1 MARRG
6 RFGRSE
12 TGASDLSATIRSLVQ
27 QQLAMEEQMLFKAF
41 YEGVPF
47 GGSIP
52 NYSDLVNFVQERL
65 GGGEA
70 SDAQVAY
77 YDALLKQAE
86 QFKIQETYKGLK
98 ESFYSTNGANYEEVA
113 DFLQGEGSDF
123 GSDLYEITKDYI
135 TGYLVQDLQKD
146 SITREEFL
154 SKANKATTYFADN
167 PFVYDDVKY
176 SVYDTLF
183 AYDSNEQSDLL
194 QRVNPNKPKKVLAA
208 NQQLL
213 EFYRG
218 WRATLNENGI
228 AGDLLDTVQNNLSQT
243 KFAIQKQKQDIANA
257 AAAALLAGRKNSYE
271 ASQATL
277 DEYARQIAP
286 SLGIDASDPNF
297 SFSDIPP
304 VTMAAALM
312 ELPPA
317 AQDQVRGAINDLNNK
332 SVAYAQTLRAQGDIA
347 EARSVRAVATQ
358 TKLLSGEDVSFE
370 RYVAASEQKDA
381 LMAIADGMPSDEI
394 YITQEWVKFLKGENS
409 AVFGA
414 GITPGSDLAGQE
426 IKRNVLAEAAAFEAV
441 LNGQRPSIVPKTWMD
456 DYQAAERGQ
465 IGLSN
470 SVSDFNGTEYSGD
483 NKYTAAELSNLETTI
498 NFDKKISAGEMVL
511 QKTANPD
518 GTTRTSYIEAGVPS
532 PAAGLL
538 YRIEQSATGKNVTVA
553 YQGTPIYGASAG
565 NVDKNQK
572 WGYVYNTK
580 SGDLYVDAK
589 TGTVYKQPPIDVSKL
604 RVSGGLAANGENALI
619 TSDIVPKTDTNGYT
633 FVESIRQGQPSVEAS
648 ITDYVEP
655 AALQSLQSPGI
666 NPYARV
672 SPSDTRIQGA
682 TGNVVNLKNI
692 AASIPDGSA
701 GKAQLLID
709 INNIEKNLNSL
720 IGRSEDSGV
729 RIAQMNADL
738 AKQAAATAAKTKLP
752 SVTPTNVQPSPLSR
766 VPSAADAAAAER
778 VSSVLGEGAQGIL
791 GGANV
796 FFRELGKIGG
806 AIGQAGLMA
815 GGALATGVPSLVG
828 GAVSAGV
835 NFLLPGI
842 PGTGGA
848 GGTSGGVKPLA
859 PVGGVKPL
867 FTAPKPISGAGLTLT
882 AQPFV
887 EFRAGERAS
896 LTAPISTTP
905 KTTAPRFSTPTTGR
919 IAL

>member
-12 TGASDLSATIRSLVQ
+12 TGASDLSSTIRSLVQ

-52 NYSDLVNFVQERL
+52 NYSDLVSFVQERL

-86 QFKIQETYKGLK
+86 QFKVQETYKGLK
-98 ESFYSTNGANYEEVA
+98 ESFYSTNGSNYEEVA

-286 SLGIDASDPNF
+286 SLGIDSSDPNF
-297 SFSDIPP
+297 SFRDIPP

-381 LMAIADGMPSDEI
+381 FMALADGIPSDEI
-394 YITQEWVKFLKGENS
+394 YVTQEWVKFLKGENS
-409 AVFGA
+409 SLFGA
-414 GITPGSDLAGQE
+414 GINPGSDLAGQE
-426 IKRNVLAEAAAFEAV
+426 VRRNVLAEASAFEAV
-441 LNGQRPSIVPKTWMD
+441 LNGERPSMVPKTWVD
-456 DYQAAERGQ
+456 DYQVAERAQLGVPNE
-465 IGLSN
+465 ID
-470 SVSDFNGTEYSGD
+470 VNGVKYSGD
-483 NKYTAAELSNLETTI
+483 NKYTAAELANLELTL
-498 NFDKKISAGEMVL
+498 NYEKKVSAGEMVIART
-511 QKTANPD
+511 QNPD
-518 GTTRTSYIEAGVPS
+518 GTSGIEYIDAGVPS
-532 PAAGLL
+532 PGGGIL
-538 YRIEQSATGKNVTVA
+538 YRIEQSATGKNITVA
-553 YQGTPIYGASAG
+553 YKGVPIYGAVAG
-565 NVDKNQK
+565 QVDENQK
-572 WGYVYNTK
+572 WGYVYRTK
-580 SGDLYVDAK
+580 NGELYVDSK
-589 TGTVYKQPPIDVSKL
+589 TNTVYTQPPIDVSKL
-604 RVSGGLAANGENALI
+604 RTSGGLAANGKTALI
-619 TSDIVPKTDTNGYT
+619 TTDVDLAPKDTNGL
-633 FVESIRQGQPSVEAS
+633 VSIRGFREVNTGVEAT
-648 ITDYVEP
+648 INDYVDP
-655 AALQSLQSPGI
+655 AALQSLQNTGI

-672 SPSDTRIQGA
+672 SPNDPRIQYA
-682 TGNVVNLKNI
+682 TGNINNLKNI
-692 AASIPDGSA
+692 YDAMPPNTQ
-701 GKAQLLID
+701 GKEKFLVD
-709 INNIEKNLNSL
+709 INKIQMNLNSL
-720 IGRSEDSGV
+720 TGRSEDSGV

-738 AKQAAATAAKTKLP
+738 QAQAIAKSQQTKSQLP
-752 SVTPTNVQPSPLSR
+752 SASAVAPRLNPFSPVQTG
-766 VPSAADAAAAER
+766 ADQKA
-778 VSSVLGEGAQGIL
+778 VAQETAKIGQDIL
-791 GGANV
+791 NGANV

-842 PGTGGA
+842 PGAGGT
-848 GGTSGGVKPLA
+848 GGTSGGTKPLTPA
-859 PVGGVKPL
+859 GGVKPL

>member
-1 MARRG
+1 
-6 RFGRSE
+6 
-12 TGASDLSATIRSLVQ
+12 
-27 QQLAMEEQMLFKAF
+27 MEEQMLFKAF

-154 SKANKATTYFADN
+154 SKANKATTYFVDN

-286 SLGIDASDPNF
+286 SLGIDSSDPNF
-297 SFSDIPP
+297 SFRDIPP

-347 EARSVRAVATQ
+347 EAKNVRAVATQ

-738 AKQAAATAAKTKLP
+738 
-752 SVTPTNVQPSPLSR
+752 TNVQPSPLSR

-842 PGTGGA
+842 PGTGGV
-848 GGTSGGVKPLA
+848 GGTSGGTKPLTPA
-859 PVGGVKPL
+859 GGVKPL

-896 LTAPISTTP
+896 LTTPISTTP
-905 KTTAPRFSTPTTGR
+905 RTTAPRFSTPTTGR

>member
-154 SKANKATTYFADN
+154 SKANKATTYFVDN

-218 WRATLNENGI
+218 WRATLNANGI

-286 SLGIDASDPNF
+286 SLGIDSSDPNF
-297 SFSDIPP
+297 SFRDIPP

-347 EARSVRAVATQ
+347 EAKNVRAVATQ
-358 TKLLSGEDVSFE
+358 TKLLSGEDISFE

-381 LMAIADGMPSDEI
+381 LMAIADGMPADEI
-394 YITQEWVKFLKGENS
+394 YVTQEWVKFLKGENS
-409 AVFGA
+409 SLFGA

-426 IKRNVLAEAAAFEAV
+426 VKRNVLAEAAAFEAV
-441 LNGQRPSIVPKTWMD
+441 LNGQRPSMVPKTWVD

-465 IGLSN
+465 IGTSN
-470 SVSDFNGTEYSGD
+470 SIKDFNGTEYVGD
-483 NKYTAAELSNLETTI
+483 NKYTAAELSDLETTI
-498 NFDKKISAGEMVL
+498 KFDKRISAGEMVL
-511 QKTANPD
+511 EKTVNPD
-518 GTTRTSYIEAGVPS
+518 GTTRTSYIEAGP
-532 PAAGLL
+532 PAPASGLL
-538 YRIEQSATGKNVTVA
+538 YRIEQTATGKNVTVA
-553 YQGTPIYGASAG
+553 YRGTPIYGASAG

-580 SGDLYVDAK
+580 GGDLYVDAK

-604 RVSGGLAANGENALI
+604 RVSGALAANGENALI
-619 TSDIVPKTDTNGYT
+619 TSDIVPDTDTNGYT
-633 FVESIRQGQPSVEAS
+633 FVKSIRATQPSVEAGIS
-648 ITDYVEP
+648 DYVDA
-655 AALQSLQSPGI
+655 AALKLLQNPGI
-666 NPYARV
+666 NPYAKV
-672 SPSDTRIQGA
+672 SPSDPKLQSANGIL
-682 TGNVVNLKNI
+682 VNLQNI
-692 AASIPDGSA
+692 AEGISSA
-701 GKAQLLID
+701 TSKSAILDEIVKIKA
-709 INNIEKNLNSL
+709 NLSNL
-720 IGRSEDSGV
+720 QTASEDGGV

-752 SVTPTNVQPSPLSR
+752 SITPTNVQPNPLSR

-842 PGTGGA
+842 PGAGGT
-848 GGTSGGVKPLA
+848 GGTSGGTKPLTPA
-859 PVGGVKPL
+859 GGVRPL
-867 FTAPKPISGAGLTLT
+867 FTAPKPISGAGLSLT

-887 EFRAGERAS
+887 DFRAGERAS
-896 LTAPISTTP
+896 LTTPISTTP
-905 KTTAPRFSTPTTGR
+905 RTTAPRFSTPTTGR